1 MSIKIN
7 NKEISIIGGAGHV
20 GFPLGLVFASKNY
33 KVNLVDKNKKN
44 LKKINKGTPP
54 FLEKNAKK
62 LLKKCLA
69 KKKLFINSDYSPL
82 KSSKFIV
89 ICIGTPINKNLKPKI
104 NEFLNFFYFLKKL
117 VNKSQIII
125 IRSSIFPGVFNKVC
139 KILNKKNKNIVYC
152 PERIVQSEALK
163 ELPKLP
169 QIIASNNK
177 YSVTIAKKLFK
188 SISSKII
195 ITSILEAEL
204 IKLFSNANRYVN
216 FSLANQFFMICKENN
231 LDFTKV
237 RRIMRDGYERNFN
250 LSKAGFTA
258 GPCLLKDTMQLSS
271 FYKNKFSLGH
281 TAMQINENIPK
292 FLITNLEKKYNL
304 KNKIF
309 GILGLAFKAETDDI
323 RDSLS
328 IKLVS
333 YLKRKNFKVLQSDE
347 YYQNKINIKKE
358 YLIKKSDVIIIAAPH
373 NAYKKIKF
381 PKNKIVVDI
390 WGIKK

>member
-1 MSIKIN
+1 MPVKIN

-20 GFPLGLVFASKNY
+20 GFPLGLVFASKDF
-33 KVNLVDKNKKN
+33 KVNLVDKNKEN
-44 LKKINKGTPP
+44 LKKISKGTPP
-54 FLEKNAKK
+54 FLEKDAKK
-62 LLKKCLA
+62 LLKKCLN
-69 KKKLFINSDYSPL
+69 KKKLFVNSDYNPL

-89 ICIGTPINKNLKPKI
+89 ICIGTPINKSLKPQVK
-104 NEFLNFFYFLKKL
+104 EFLNFFYFLKKL

-152 PERIVQSEALK
+152 PERIVQSEALE

-169 QIIASNNK
+169 QIIAGNNK
-177 YSVTIAKKLFK
+177 FSVSVAKRIFK
-188 SISSKII
+188 KISSKII
-195 ITSILEAEL
+195 ITSVLEAEL

-231 LDFTKV
+231 LDFSKV

-292 FLITNLEKKYNL
+292 FLITDLEKKYNL
-304 KNKIF
+304 TNKIF

-358 YLIKKSDVIIIAAPH
+358 YLIKKSDIIIIAAPH

-381 PKNKIVVDI
+381 PKNKIIVDI